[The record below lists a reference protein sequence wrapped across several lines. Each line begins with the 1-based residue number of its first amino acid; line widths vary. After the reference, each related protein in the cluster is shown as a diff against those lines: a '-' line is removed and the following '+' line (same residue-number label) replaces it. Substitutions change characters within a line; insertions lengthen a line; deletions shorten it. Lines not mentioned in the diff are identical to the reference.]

1 MGGGG
6 TLFGSPH
13 LTSPVRKEG
22 RKKRS
27 GRNRTQYEKEVV
39 VVLGQFLKK
48 ASHNVISTIVRQVCC
63 KTSLKTHKQGIFKGC
78 TELQVF
84 LDKNLR

>member
-1 MGGGG
+1 M
-6 TLFGSPH
+6 FGFPH

-48 ASHNVISTIVRQVCC
+48 GSHNVISTIVLFFIDLFGQMLLTCD
-63 KTSLKTHKQGIFKGC
+63 ID
-78 TELQVF
+78 E
-84 LDKNLR
+84 